1 MEAIWSQAVL
11 PPVAFSTG
19 CPICTPSSVTTA
31 GNIEAV
37 AGKAF
42 TLVPTT
48 QCGVHEDELAAW
60 ALLELEARSTSS
72 HCCG

>member
-1 MEAIWSQAVL
+1 MEAIWSQLAL

-19 CPICTPSSVTTA
+19 CPIWTPSSVTIA

-37 AGKAF
+37 AGNAF
-42 TLVPTT
+42 TLVATT
-48 QCGVHEDELAAW
+48 QCGVQDELAAS

-72 HCCG
+72 HCCE